1 MCENRYMNTEI
12 SDNKEIWFNLV
23 RFLTQTT
30 GKKPSDLNAVLFLI
44 GLQELGKGTASF
56 SKEEKQDLIHI
67 ADCKVLSLGD
77 YYTLHGLDADGWP
90 HWTLQKELPSF
101 DLISQENLLK
111 HYVIEYFR
119 TEVGVHI

>member
-1 MCENRYMNTEI
+1 MCENRFMNTEI

-67 ADCKVLSLGD
+67 AVCKVLSLGD
-77 YYTLHGLDADGWP
+77 YYTLDGLDADGWP

>member
-1 MCENRYMNTEI
+1 MFVVYKI
-12 SDNKEIWFNLV
+12 LI
-23 RFLTQTT
+23 RF
-30 GKKPSDLNAVLFLI
+30 
-44 GLQELGKGTASF
+44 SF
-56 SKEEKQDLIHI
+56 RKS
-67 ADCKVLSLGD
+67 SFYFYLGD
-77 YYTLHGLDADGWP
+77 YYTLDGLDADGWP

>member
-1 MCENRYMNTEI
+1 MNTEI

-67 ADCKVLSLGD
+67 AVCKVLSLGD
-77 YYTLHGLDADGWP
+77 YYTLDGLDADGWP
-90 HWTLQKELPSF
+90 HYTLLEHLPHLKAGQQSLLMKEALVGYF
-101 DLISQENLLK
+101 EENGW
-111 HYVIEYFR
+111 ID
-119 TEVGVHI
+119 

>member
-67 ADCKVLSLGD
+67 AVCKVLSLGD
-77 YYTLHGLDADGWP
+77 YYTLDGLDAEGWP

>member
-1 MCENRYMNTEI
+1 MNTEI

-44 GLQELGKGTASF
+44 GLQELGKGTANF

-67 ADCKVLSLGD
+67 AVCKVLSLGD
-77 YYTLHGLDADGWP
+77 YYTLDGLDADGWP

>member
-67 ADCKVLSLGD
+67 AVCKVLSLGD
-77 YYTLHGLDADGWP
+77 YYTLDGLDADGWP